1 MKETPPMPT
10 EVLAPS
16 SALRE
21 GVLRLARFIRRTARV
36 HPLELGDF
44 LVVNRD
50 GRAAVA
56 LFTDEVVTGGG
67 DVTAQARHA
76 LEIDHLVPPG
86 LDPRGGGRRGGRK
99 GGGQLQREEIP
110 PARLGE
116 IFLWVLHPCL
126 TPHQLPKRPARGIRV
141 CRP

>member
-16 SALRE
+16 SALRD
-21 GVLRLARFIRRTARV
+21 GVLRLARFIRRPARV

-67 DVTAQARHA
+67 DVTAQACHA
-76 LEIDHLVPPG
+76 LEIDHLVSPG
-86 LDPRGGGRRGGRK
+86 LVPRGGSVRVGAAGWGARR
-99 GGGQLQREEIP
+99 
-110 PARLGE
+110 
-116 IFLWVLHPCL
+116 
-126 TPHQLPKRPARGIRV
+126 
-141 CRP
+141 

>member
-1 MKETPPMPT
+1 M
-10 EVLAPS
+10 
-16 SALRE
+16 
-21 GVLRLARFIRRTARV
+21 RRTARV

-86 LDPRGGGRRGGRK
+86 LDPRGGGGRGGGE
-99 GGGQLQREEIP
+99 GGGPLPRGEVP
-110 PARLGE
+110 PPPLGGSC
-116 IFLWVLHPCL
+116 LWLGP
-126 TPHQLPKRPARGIRV
+126 PGPP
-141 CRP
+141 PPP